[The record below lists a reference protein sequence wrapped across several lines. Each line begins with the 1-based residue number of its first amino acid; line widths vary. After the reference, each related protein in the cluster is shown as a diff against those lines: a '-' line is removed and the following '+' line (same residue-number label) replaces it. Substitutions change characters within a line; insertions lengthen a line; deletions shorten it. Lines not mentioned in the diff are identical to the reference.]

1 MACYGSANE
10 LVPGKPNLAER
21 QSHLGG
27 YLALRTRSGRFPM
40 GTLPTHLYGSWT
52 AIDHNNIVYIEFTV
66 HVSHIHLLVRMPG
79 SPD

>member
-21 QSHLGG
+21 QHHLGR
-27 YLALRTRSGRFPM
+27 YLALRTRGSRFPM
-40 GTLPTHLYGSWT
+40 ETLSTHLHGSWT
-52 AIDHNNIVYIEFTV
+52 AIDHNIDYIEFTV
-66 HVSHIHLLVRMPG
+66 HVLHIHLLVRMPD